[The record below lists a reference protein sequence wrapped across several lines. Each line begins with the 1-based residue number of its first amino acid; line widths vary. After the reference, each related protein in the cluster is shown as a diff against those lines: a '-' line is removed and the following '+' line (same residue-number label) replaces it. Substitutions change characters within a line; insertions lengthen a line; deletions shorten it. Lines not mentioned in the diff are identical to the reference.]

1 MVERRT
7 PLTRSEMMARI
18 RSADTKP
25 ERLVRK
31 GLHAAR
37 FRFRLHTRELP
48 GSPDIVL
55 RKHHCAI
62 VVHCCFWHGHQEC
75 GNFRLPKTRPE
86 FWSVKISANRARDQH
101 ARDALV
107 NDGWRV
113 LVVWECATRTI
124 YVDRLIETIAAW
136 LQGSETSA
144 ELSANGLS
152 FLTAENSEIGSASR
166 NQHNE

>member
-1 MVERRT
+1 MVERKT

-25 ERLVRK
+25 ELLVRK
-31 GLHAAR
+31 GLHAAG

-55 RKHHCAI
+55 RKLHCAI
-62 VVHCCFWHGHQEC
+62 FVHGCFWHGHQEC
-75 GNFRLPKTRPE
+75 GNFRLPKTRRE
-86 FWSVKISANRARDQH
+86 FWSAKISANRARDQH

-107 NDGWRV
+107 NGGWRV

-124 YVDRLIETIAAW
+124 YVDSLIAIIAAW

-152 FLTAENSEIGSASR
+152 FLAAENSEIGSASR

>member
-1 MVERRT
+1 MVKRRT

-25 ERLVRK
+25 ELVVRK
-31 GLHAAR
+31 GLHAAG

-62 VVHCCFWHGHQEC
+62 FVHGCFWHGHQEC
-75 GNFRLPKTRPE
+75 GNFKLPKTRPE
-86 FWSVKISANRARDQH
+86 FWWAKISVNRARDQR

-107 NDGWRV
+107 NGGWRV

-124 YVDRLIETIAAW
+124 YVDRLIEIVAAW
-136 LQGSETSA
+136 LHGPETSA
-144 ELSANGLS
+144 DLSANGLS
-152 FLTAENSEIGSASR
+152 FLAVEKSEIGPASR